1 MNQQTVSQAAAV
13 SQPGSPKGPLALS
26 RSLASRHVTMISFGG
41 IMGAGLFVGSS
52 VAILDVGPA
61 VVFSYL
67 IAGLVMLF
75 VMRMMAEMAGA
86 QPGARSFVEFVR
98 AALGDGAAF
107 VAGWLYWYF
116 WILVVPVEAIAGAKL
131 IHTGM
136 IYLGIPQ
143 LPVPVIGIGLIAI
156 LTGVNLM
163 SARSYG
169 EFEFWFAS
177 IKVTAVVLFLIL
189 AGSYVLGL
197 ISPHAVG
204 LANLTA
210 NGGFMPHGLRA
221 VLAGVVTV
229 FFALTGAEIV
239 TVAAAE
245 SRDPSRA
252 LTQLTTSVTWRIM
265 LFYVGSAFLIVCVVP
280 WNRVVSGESPFTQAL
295 VTMNFRAAGLVMGV
309 VILTAV
315 LSCLNSAFYVTS
327 RVLFTLA
334 EKRDA
339 PVWLVRLNPRGVPVR
354 SVLMGS
360 TAGII
365 GLLADVKYPNT
376 VFQFLVNASGALMLF
391 VYLLSACAQIRMRRS
406 RGVDGLAI
414 RMWAFPWLSYATVAG
429 IVAVLVA
436 MALTPGLSIQ
446 LGTSLIALVVAIGAS
461 MLVARRRRRSSE
473 AEGSSTLGASAAADE
488 RP

>member
-1 MNQQTVSQAAAV
+1 MNQPSISEAGVVTKSASSSKA
-13 SQPGSPKGPLALS
+13 PLTLS
-26 RSLASRHVTMISFGG
+26 RSLTSRHVTMISFGG

-52 VAILDVGPA
+52 VAILSVGPA

-67 IAGLVMLF
+67 IAGLLMLF
-75 VMRMMAEMAGA
+75 VMRMMAEMACS

-98 AALGDGAAF
+98 AGLGNGAAF

-116 WILVVPVEAIAGAKL
+116 WIIVVPVEAIAGAVL
-131 IHTGM
+131 
-136 IYLGIPQ
+136 LQAWIP
-143 LPVPVIGIGLIAI
+143 LPVGLLGFVLMTI

-177 IKVTAVVLFLIL
+177 IKVAAIVVFLIL
-189 AGSYVLGL
+189 AASYALGL
-197 ISPHAVG
+197 TSPHFLGSV
-204 LANLTA
+204 NLTGQ
-210 NGGFMPHGLRA
+210 GGFMPKGLRA

-245 SRDPSRA
+245 SRDPTKA

-265 LFYVGSAFLIVCVVP
+265 LFYVGSAFLIVTVVP
-280 WNRVVSGESPFTQAL
+280 WNQVVAGQSPFTQAL
-295 VTMNFRAAGLVMGV
+295 AVMHFSSARAVMSL

-334 EKRDA
+334 EKGDA
-339 PVWLVRLNPRGVPVR
+339 PAWLVRLNRRGVPTR

-360 TAGII
+360 AA
-365 GLLADVKYPNT
+365 GLLGIFIARASPNG
-376 VFQFLVNASGALMLF
+376 VFAFLVNASGAVMLF
-391 VYLLSACAQIRMRRS
+391 VYLLSAVAQIRMRQK
-406 RGVDGLAI
+406 RGAEGLAI
-414 RMWAFPWLSYATVAG
+414 RMWWFPWASYLAVAA

-436 MALTPGLSIQ
+436 MGLTRDLSSQLFVSLFAL
-446 LGTSLIALVVAIGAS
+446 ALV
-461 MLVARRRRRSSE
+461 LVAYAVIASRRRRTDAAR
-473 AEGSSTLGASAAADE
+473 GSGSGASAAADE
-488 RP
+488 TSS

>member
-1 MNQQTVSQAAAV
+1 MTEQTVSEAAGPQSA
-13 SQPGSPKGPLALS
+13 SAPKAPLTLA

-67 IAGLVMLF
+67 IAGLLMLF
-75 VMRMMAEMAGA
+75 VMRMMAEMACA
-86 QPGARSFVEFVR
+86 QPGSRSFVEFVR
-98 AALGDGAAF
+98 TGLGNGPAF

-116 WILVVPVEAIAGAKL
+116 WIIVVPVEAIAGAVL
-131 IHTGM
+131 
-136 IYLGIPQ
+136 LQAWIP
-143 LPVPVIGIGLIAI
+143 LPVWLLGVVLMLI

-177 IKVTAVVLFLIL
+177 IKVAAVVVFLAL
-189 AGSYVLGL
+189 AASFALGL
-197 ISPHAVG
+197 TSPHFLGAV
-204 LANLTA
+204 NLTSY
-210 NGGFMPHGLRA
+210 GGFMPHGLRA

-245 SRDPSRA
+245 SRDPTKA

-265 LFYVGSAFLIVCVVP
+265 IFYVGSAFLIVTVVP
-280 WNRVVSGESPFTQAL
+280 WNQIVSGQSPFTQAL
-295 VTMNFRAAGLVMGV
+295 AVMHFSGARLVMSV

-334 EKRDA
+334 EKGDA
-339 PVWLVRLNPRGVPVR
+339 PAWLVRLNGRGVPTR

-360 TAGII
+360 AAGMLGIFI
-365 GLLADVKYPNT
+365 ARASPNG
-376 VFQFLVNASGALMLF
+376 VFAFLVNASGATMLF
-391 VYLLSACAQIRMRRS
+391 VYLLSAVAQIRMRQK
-406 RGVDGLAI
+406 RGAEGLAI
-414 RMWAFPWLSYATVAG
+414 RMWWFPWASYLTVAA

-436 MALTPGLSIQ
+436 MGLTRDLSSQ
-446 LGTSLIALVVAIGAS
+446 LVVSLLAAGVVLIAYAVVASNRPKPDAAGAS
-461 MLVARRRRRSSE
+461 AVQ
-473 AEGSSTLGASAAADE
+473 ASAAADQT
-488 RP
+488 PS

>member
-1 MNQQTVSQAAAV
+1 MNQQTVRQAGV
-13 SQPGSPKGPLALS
+13 SSESSPARKAPLALS
-26 RSLASRHVTMISFGG
+26 RALASRHVTMISFGG

-52 VAILDVGPA
+52 VAILSVGPA

-67 IAGLVMLF
+67 IAGLLMLL
-75 VMRMMAEMAGA
+75 VMRMMAEMACA

-98 AALGDGAAF
+98 AGLGNGAAF

-116 WILVVPVEAIAGAKL
+116 WIIVVPVEAIAGAVL
-131 IHTGM
+131 LQAWIA
-136 IYLGIPQ
+136 
-143 LPVPVIGIGLIAI
+143 LPVWLLGVVLMAI

-177 IKVTAVVLFLIL
+177 IKVAAVVLFLML
-189 AGSYVLGL
+189 AASYALGL
-197 ISPHAVG
+197 TAPHALGAV
-204 LANLTA
+204 NLTA
-210 NGGFMPHGLRA
+210 HGGFMPYGVRA

-245 SRDPSRA
+245 SRDPTKA

-265 LFYVGSAFLIVCVVP
+265 LFYVGSAFLIVTVVP
-280 WNRVVSGESPFTQAL
+280 WNQIVSGESPFTHAL
-295 VTMNFRAAGLVMGV
+295 AAMHFSAARTVMSL

-334 EKRDA
+334 ERGDA
-339 PVWLVRLNPRGVPVR
+339 PAWLVRLNGRGVPTR

-360 TAGII
+360 AA
-365 GLLADVKYPNT
+365 GLLGIFIARASPNG
-376 VFQFLVNASGALMLF
+376 VFAFLVNASGAVMLF
-391 VYLLSACAQIRMRRS
+391 VYLLSAFAQIRMRRQ
-406 RGVDGLAI
+406 RGAAGLAI
-414 RMWAFPWLSYATVAG
+414 RMWWFPWLSYATVAA
-429 IVAVLVA
+429 IVGVLVA
-436 MALTPGLSIQ
+436 MGLTKDLSSQ
-446 LGTSLIALVVAIGAS
+446 LFVSLIALAVVLAAYGFVVSYRRKADTDS
-461 MLVARRRRRSSE
+461 ATVA
-473 AEGSSTLGASAAADE
+473 AAPAADE
-488 RP
+488 TPS

>member
-13 SQPGSPKGPLALS
+13 VPSGAPPKAPLALS

-67 IAGLVMLF
+67 IAGLLMLL
-75 VMRMMAEMAGA
+75 VMRMMAEMAAA

-98 AALGDGAAF
+98 AGLGNGTAF
-107 VAGWLYWYF
+107 TAGWLYWYF

-131 IHTGM
+131 LHAW
-136 IYLGIPQ
+136 IPAV
-143 LPVPVIGIGLIAI
+143 PVPLIGIGLIAI

-177 IKVTAVVLFLIL
+177 IKVAAVVLFLIL
-189 AGSYVLGL
+189 AAAYVAGL
-197 ISPHAVG
+197 IAPHAIG
-204 LANLTA
+204 LVNLTA

-245 SRDPSRA
+245 SRDPGKA

-265 LFYVGSAFLIVCVVP
+265 LFYVGSAFLIVAVVP
-280 WNRVVSGESPFTQAL
+280 WNQIISGESPFTHAL
-295 VTMNFRAAGLVMGV
+295 ATMHFGAAGAVMSV

-334 EKRDA
+334 EKGDA
-339 PVWLVRLNPRGVPVR
+339 PGWLVRLNARGVPTR
-354 SVLMGS
+354 SVLLGS
-360 TAGII
+360 AAGII
-365 GLLADVKYPNT
+365 GLLANIAFPNT
-376 VFQFLVNASGALMLF
+376 VFEFLVNASGALMLF
-391 VYLLSACAQIRMRRS
+391 VYLLSACAQIRLRQT
-406 RGVDGLAI
+406 RGAAGLTI
-414 RMWAFPWLSYATVAG
+414 RMWGYPWLSYATVVA

-436 MALTPGLSIQ
+436 MGLTPDLSIQ
-446 LGTSLIALVVAIGAS
+446 LGTSFVALAVVIGACL
-461 MLVARRRRRSSE
+461 LVAWRRRRAGE
-473 AEGSSTLGASAAADE
+473 AAGSSVLAASSAADE
-488 RP
+488 RR

>member
-1 MNQQTVSQAAAV
+1 MNQQTVSRAGPI
-13 SQPGSPKGPLALS
+13 SQSGSARPPLALA

-67 IAGLVMLF
+67 IAGLVMLL
-75 VMRMMAEMAGA
+75 VMRMMAEMACA

-98 AALGDGAAF
+98 AGLGSGTAF

-131 IHTGM
+131 LHVWVQI
-136 IYLGIPQ
+136 
-143 LPVPVIGIGLIAI
+143 PVPLLGIGLIAI

-177 IKVTAVVLFLIL
+177 IKVAAVVLFLIL
-189 AGSYVLGL
+189 AGAYVLGL
-197 ISPHAVG
+197 LTPHAIG

-210 NGGFMPHGLRA
+210 HGGFMPHGLRA

-245 SRDPSRA
+245 SRDPGKA

-265 LFYVGSAFLIVCVVP
+265 LFYVGSAFLIVAVVP
-280 WNRVVSGESPFTQAL
+280 WNQIISGESPFTHAL
-295 VTMNFRAAGLVMGV
+295 ASMHFGAAGAVMSL

-334 EKRDA
+334 EKGDA
-339 PVWLVRLNPRGVPVR
+339 PGWLVRLNRRGVPTR

-360 TAGII
+360 AAGII
-365 GLLADVKYPNT
+365 GLLANIKFPNT

-391 VYLLSACAQIRMRRS
+391 VYLLSACAQIRMRRQ
-406 RGVDGLAI
+406 RGTEGLAI
-414 RMWAFPWLSYATVAG
+414 RMWAFPWLSYATVAA

-436 MALTPGLSIQ
+436 MALTPDLSIQ
-446 LGTSLIALVVAIGAS
+446 LGTSFIALAVAVGACL
-461 MLVARRRRRSSE
+461 LVAWRRRRISDT
-473 AEGSSTLGASAAADE
+473 EGSATVALPPAADE
-488 RP
+488 RPS

>member
-13 SQPGSPKGPLALS
+13 SQPGSPKAPLALS

-52 VAILDVGPA
+52 TAILDVGPA

-75 VMRMMAEMAGA
+75 VMRMMAEMASA

-98 AALGDGAAF
+98 AGLGNGAAF

-116 WILVVPVEAIAGAKL
+116 WILVVPVEAIAGANIL
-131 IHTGM
+131 HD
-136 IYLGIPQ
+136 YIPA
-143 LPVPVIGIGLIAI
+143 VPVWGLGVSLMAI
-156 LTGVNLM
+156 LTCINLM

-177 IKVTAVVLFLIL
+177 IKVTAVVVFLLL
-189 AGSYVLGL
+189 AASFALGL
-197 ISPHAVG
+197 TSPHFLGAV
-204 LANLTA
+204 NLTSY
-210 NGGFMPHGLRA
+210 GGFMPHGIRA

-245 SRDPSRA
+245 SKNPNKA

-265 LFYVGSAFLIVCVVP
+265 IFYVGSALLIVTVVP
-280 WNRVVSGESPFTQAL
+280 WNQVVAGQSPFTHAL
-295 VTMNFRAAGLVMGV
+295 AAMHFKYAEVVMKF

-334 EKRDA
+334 EKGDA
-339 PVWLVRLNPRGVPVR
+339 PTWLVRLNPRGVPVR
-354 SVLMGS
+354 SVLMGAA
-360 TAGII
+360 AGII
-365 GLLADVKYPNT
+365 GLAADVRFHNN
-376 VFQFLVNASGALMLF
+376 VFSFLVNASGALMLF
-391 VYLLSACAQIRMRRS
+391 VYFMSACAEIRMRSKRGVEGLQIRM
-406 RGVDGLAI
+406 
-414 RMWAFPWLSYATVAG
+414 WWFPWASYLTIGAILGVLIAMGLTPDLSSQLYWS
-429 IVAVLVA
+429 LVA
-436 MALTPGLSIQ
+436 LAVALAACGIL
-446 LGTSLIALVVAIGAS
+446 
-461 MLVARRRRRSSE
+461 MWRRQRRAG
-473 AEGSSTLGASAAADE
+473 AEGTPALRTSPTADE
-488 RP
+488 TP

>member
-1 MNQQTVSQAAAV
+1 MNQQTVSQAGAI
-13 SQPGSPKGPLALS
+13 SQSASAKAPLTLA

-52 VAILDVGPA
+52 VAILSVGPA

-67 IAGLVMLF
+67 IAGLLMLF
-75 VMRMMAEMAGA
+75 VMRMMAEMACA

-98 AALGDGAAF
+98 ASLGHRAAF

-116 WILVVPVEAIAGAKL
+116 WIIVVPVEAIAGAVL
-131 IHTGM
+131 
-136 IYLGIPQ
+136 LQAWIP
-143 LPVPVIGIGLIAI
+143 LPVWLLGVVLMLM

-177 IKVTAVVLFLIL
+177 IKVAAVVIFLVL
-189 AGSYVLGL
+189 AASYALGL
-197 ISPHAVG
+197 TSPHFLGAV
-204 LANLTA
+204 NLTA
-210 NGGFMPHGLRA
+210 YGGFMPHGLTA

-245 SRDPSRA
+245 SRDPTKA

-265 LFYVGSAFLIVCVVP
+265 IFYVGSAFLIVTVVP
-280 WNRVVSGESPFTQAL
+280 WNQIVSGQSPFTHAL
-295 VTMNFRAAGLVMGV
+295 AFMHFRSAGMVMSL

-334 EKRDA
+334 EKGDA
-339 PVWLVRLNPRGVPVR
+339 PKWLVRLNGRGVPTR

-360 TAGII
+360 AA
-365 GLLADVKYPNT
+365 GLLGIFIARASPNG
-376 VFQFLVNASGALMLF
+376 VFAFLVNASGAVMLF
-391 VYLLSACAQIRMRRS
+391 VYLMSAVAQIRMRQK
-406 RGVDGLAI
+406 RGAEGLAI
-414 RMWAFPWLSYATVAG
+414 RMWWFPWASYLTVAA
-429 IVAVLVA
+429 IVAVLIA
-436 MALTPGLSIQ
+436 MGVTKDLSSQLYVSLLAL
-446 LGTSLIALVVAIGAS
+446 AVVIIAS
-461 MLVARRRRRSSE
+461 MMVSSRRRS
-473 AEGSSTLGASAAADE
+473 AAAAGSSAVGSASAADE
-488 RP
+488 TAS

>member
-1 MNQQTVSQAAAV
+1 MNRPTVSQADI
-13 SQPGSPKGPLALS
+13 SQPGSPAEAPLALS

-67 IAGLVMLF
+67 IAGLVMLM
-75 VMRMMAEMAGA
+75 VMRMMAEMACA

-98 AALGDGAAF
+98 AGLGNGAAF

-131 IHTGM
+131 IHLGM
-136 IYLGIPQ
+136 VSVGMPA
-143 LPVPVIGIGLIAI
+143 LPVPLIGIGLIGI

-169 EFEFWFAS
+169 EFEFWFAL
-177 IKVTAVVLFLIL
+177 IKVAAVVVFLL
-189 AGSYVLGL
+189 VAASYVVGL
-197 ISPHAVG
+197 ISPHAIG
-204 LANLTA
+204 FANLTA

-245 SRDPSRA
+245 SRDPSKA

-280 WNRVVSGESPFTQAL
+280 WNQIVSGESPFTHAL
-295 VTMNFRAAGLVMGV
+295 VAMNFGAAGIVMGV

-327 RVLFTLA
+327 RVLFTLG

-339 PVWLVRLNPRGVPVR
+339 PAWLVRLNTRGVPVR

-360 TAGII
+360 TAGIV

-406 RGVDGLAI
+406 RGAEGLTI

-436 MALTPGLSIQ
+436 MALTPDLSIQ
-446 LGTSLIALVVAIGAS
+446 LGTSLIALLIAIGAS
-461 MLVARRRRRSSE
+461 VLVGRRRRRSSH
-473 AEGSSTLGASAAADE
+473 AEGASALGASAAADE
-488 RP
+488 MP